1 MWTHAVGKGGEE
13 DKNRN
18 EASPSIK
25 LKKGGGGVGGRVF
38 QNRIEKRKGSRKLNW
53 ITSHTAAGIDLFKY
67 KSLPPPLFFHICK
80 RQKIGFRPP
89 PPPS

>member
-25 LKKGGGGVGGRVF
+25 LKKGGGGSAVGFSKTELRSE
-38 QNRIEKRKGSRKLNW
+38 R
-53 ITSHTAAGIDLFKY
+53 DLEN
-67 KSLPPPLFFHICK
+67 
-80 RQKIGFRPP
+80 
-89 PPPS
+89 